1 MLRLKHILSILFLVM
16 ATSVLAQETYVI
28 DSVCV
33 GAERTYRRDGEAGY
47 TYDWYIRDTLGTN
60 VANPS
65 GIDFSEVIT
74 PGDTTWGSEITYQ
87 WIDTGIFDIVVEVY
101 TEHSCDTL
109 EQGRVKVYPEPEV
122 EVGEDQTV
130 CALENIIVSG
140 DAARNYSVMFWE
152 TSGDGSFSDDEQ
164 LHPTYYLG
172 PNDSLAG
179 SVTLTITAWGKADN
193 ITCEPAIDSIT
204 YFFSNPEIELVV
216 DDLLCF
222 GDSTA
227 SVTATVTNG
236 ISPYNYSWTDPDGFT
251 ASTADISGLKTGE
264 YILNVID
271 ANGCEDTDTAWIN
284 EPTELLISIDSIHD
298 VSCYGYNNGFVN
310 ASATGGTPPYQFDL
324 SGFSESGSNVNFNA
338 LPAGKYELILTDT
351 NGCVVTDSVEVNEP
365 DELIANID
373 TINSVQCYGSNNGS
387 AHVSVVGGTGPFNY
401 EWNTLPVQNTAWA
414 VDLEP
419 GTYSVIITDG
429 NGCLAFDTVN
439 ITEPD
444 PLVLTADSIDV
455 RCGGKKP
462 GSIDLHVSG
471 GTPFTSEPYYRYE
484 WQDTT
489 GTVFATTEDVENLAG
504 DQLYTVWVTDS
515 LGCIKMHQVYINE
528 IKNVELTAVVDSAK
542 CYGDLWTIDVTATK
556 GKQPYEFVW
565 TDSTGVNVISND
577 EDMVDVPA
585 GIYIVT
591 VYDRDSCN
599 ETMNFVLEEPEE
611 LLAELYPDND
621 TICETEIT
629 GIQADPNGGTGVYTH
644 LWTGTGAAFLDRTDT
659 TDVYFGIAP
668 PNDYQLIYTVIDE
681 NGCLFEDS
689 LIVTVQSPTYSIE
702 DTTLCEGEP
711 AFAWNSQLIQTNRD
725 SIYQD
730 TLVNAEGC
738 DSLLTLNVFISTPT
752 YSIEDT
758 TLCEGEPV
766 FAWNSQ
772 LIQTNRDSIYQDTL
786 VNAEGCDS
794 LLTLNVFISTP
805 TYSIE
810 DTTLCEGEPAFA
822 WNSQLIQTNRDSIYQ
837 DTLVNAEGC
846 DSLLTL
852 NVFISTPTYSIE
864 DTTLC
869 EGEPV
874 FAWNSQ
880 LIQTNRDSIYQDTL
894 VNAEGCD
901 SLLTLNVFISTPT
914 YSIEDTTLCEGEPV
928 FAWNSQLIQTNR
940 DSIYQDTLV
949 NAEGCDSLLTLNV
962 FISTPTYSIEDT
974 TLCEGEPAFA
984 WNSQLIQTNRDSI
997 YQDTLVNAEGCD
1009 SLLTLNVFIST
1020 PTYSIED
1027 TTLCEGEPAFAWNSQ
1042 LIQTNRDSIYQDTLV
1057 NAEGC
1062 DSLLTLNVF
1071 ISTPTYSIEDTTLCE
1086 GEPAFAWNSQLIQT
1100 NRDSIYQDTL
1110 VNAEGCD
1117 SLLTLNVFI
1126 STPTYSIEDT
1136 TLCEGEPAF
1145 AWNSQLI
1152 QTNRDSIY
1160 QDTLVNAEGCDSLLT
1175 LNVFISTPTY
1185 SIEDTTLCEGEP
1197 AFVWNSQLI
1206 QTNRDSIYQDTLVNA
1221 EGCDSLLTLNVFIST
1236 PTYSIEDTTLCEGEP
1251 AFAWNSQLIE
1261 TNRDRVYQDT
1271 LVNAEGCDSLLTLNV
1286 FISTPTYSIEDTTL
1300 CEGEPAFAWNSQLI
1314 QTNRDSVYQDTLV
1327 NAEGC
1332 DSLLTLNVF
1341 ISTPTYSIEDTTLCE
1356 GEPVFAWNSQLI
1368 QTNRDSIYQ
1377 DTLVNAEGCDSLL
1390 TLNVFISTPT
1400 YSIEDTT
1407 LCEGEPVFA
1416 WNSQLIQTNRDSI
1429 YQDTLV
1435 NAEGC
1440 DSLLTLNVFIS
1451 TPTYSIEDTT
1461 LCEGE
1466 PAFAWNSQLI
1476 ETNRDSIYQ
1485 DTLVNAEG
1493 CDSLLTLNVF
1503 ISTPTYSIEDTTL
1516 CEGEPV
1522 FAWNSHLIQTNR
1534 DSIYQ
1539 DTLVNAEGCD
1549 SLLTLNVFISTPTY
1563 SIEDTTLCE
1572 GEPVFA
1578 WNSQL
1583 IQTNRDSIYQDT
1595 LVNAEGCD
1603 SLLTLN
1609 VFISTPTYSIEDT
1622 TLCEGEP
1629 VFAWNS
1635 QLIQTNRDSIY
1646 QDTLVN
1652 AEGCDS
1658 LLTLNVFISTPTY
1671 SIEDTTLCEGEPAFA
1686 WNSQLI
1692 QTNRDSIYQDT
1703 LVNAE
1708 GCDSLLTLNVFI
1720 STPTYSIEDTTL
1732 CEGEPA
1738 FAWNSHLIQTNRDSI
1753 YLDTLVNAEGCDSLL
1768 TLNVFISTPTYSIED
1783 TTLCEGEPA
1792 FAWNS
1797 QLIQTNRDS
1806 VYQDTLVNA
1815 EGCDSLL
1822 TLNVFISTPTY
1833 SIEDTT
1839 LCEGEPA
1846 FAWNSQ
1852 LIQTNRDSI
1861 YQDTLVNAEGCYS
1874 LLTLNVFIS
1883 TPTYSIEDTTLCEGE
1898 PAFAWNSQL
1907 IQTNRDSIYQDTL
1920 VNAEGCDSLLTLNVF
1935 ISTPT
1940 YSIEDTTLCE
1950 GEPAFAWNSQL
1961 IQTNRDSIYQDT
1973 LVNAEGCDSLL
1984 TLNVFVSTPT
1994 YSIEDTTLC
2003 EGEPAF
2009 AWNSHLI
2016 QTNRDSIYQD
2026 TLVNAEGCDS
2036 LLTLNVFI
2044 STPTYSIEDTTL
2056 CEGEPAFA
2064 WNSQLIQTNRDS
2076 VYQDTLVNRYGC
2088 DSLLTMNVTINH
2100 GVFSEM
2106 AEVAC
2111 DSFVWSL
2118 GNGQTYYTDTIV
2130 EYITLGS
2137 NGCSDTLKLNLTI
2150 YPSEIVSI
2158 IIDSDT
2164 TEVTEGDT
2172 VIFSATVENEGAAPI
2187 YAWFVNG
2194 VEVFGAHGDRFEYVP
2209 ENGDTVFA
2217 TLISDMDCSYPQPAR
2232 SNVIQIIV
2240 NDLPADLTII
2250 PRLLDIL
2257 CYGDSTGNIE
2267 LTVSGG
2273 SGSYLFS
2280 WTGPDGYT
2288 SSFQNISELPAG
2300 DYTVTVTDVIDNR
2313 ATETQTVV
2321 VHQPDELDL
2330 TFTKTDVNGSPDPIG
2345 SIELTIQG
2353 GTPVY
2358 DISWTGP
2365 NGFSSRDEDLTGL
2378 EVGDYFVTVT
2388 DANNCVQILSV
2399 QIEGYGMSCPEPVVL
2414 ECPDSELPVPYV
2426 SVTEY
2431 ENSVGTI
2438 ASTSSLI
2445 ESTFTHTDVSDGN
2458 TCPEI
2463 ITRTYSVENEDGDL
2477 ISCSQTIIRNDVES
2491 PTVFIIPDKEYFTC
2505 NPDILPYQDLTELQT
2520 EGGATWVDNCKI
2532 VRMKYLSNYTIES
2545 DAICPKVIIRT
2556 YEIYDECD
2564 RSIRAEERI
2573 TINDTTPPQIT
2584 QFPRDINAVC
2594 EVPKPYASYSEFGFA
2609 NGRVSDCNFVDTII
2623 HVGDQP
2629 RAGDPYVIERTYR
2642 FIDVCGN
2649 FVDRIQLIY
2658 LPVKPVPV
2666 FVYGSFCEG
2675 TAPTSLNLVSDN
2687 GIRGSWSPDTIDTS
2701 VPGFFPYTFTS
2712 DSLECAEDTTI
2723 IIEIY
2728 ERNSTSFDSI
2738 YPMCINTVPP
2748 ALPDTSREGIS
2759 GFWSPDTISTSV
2771 FGPSEYI
2778 FTPDADEC
2786 ALPYTLKVTIVDDI
2800 EPSFVLAE
2808 RYCQFDS
2815 PDVLSTVSNEGFTG
2829 AWSPDTLRT
2838 DSVGTFTYV
2847 FTPDPGQC
2855 AVPTLHTVVI
2865 EEMLPS
2871 TLAPHGPYC
2880 QFDIVEAL
2888 PLVSE
2893 NGITG
2898 SWSPDEIRTDSAGIF
2913 TYVFTPDSGVCAYSD
2928 SILIEIIPEEVPAFI
2943 LDTSYCV
2950 NSIPDILPS
2959 HSMNRIGGI
2968 WSPRVI
2974 ETDSVGV
2981 FTYTFTPEP
2990 NQCAAV
2996 YVLTVHI
3003 VEKDIPEFSEFG
3015 PYCLNS
3021 NVSLPRRSNNGI
3033 PGRWLPATVST
3044 AQIGTTT
3051 YTFTPIAECA
3061 TPISVEIEVVDK
3073 IIPEFDT
3080 ILPLCQ
3086 YSIAPELL
3094 DTSLNGISGVWSPEA
3109 INTNIVGFS
3118 TYTFTPFAGQCALEY
3133 TVEVEVVDEVVA
3145 IFAAI
3150 GPLCQYSISPELP
3163 LTSINGVRGSW
3174 SPDTIQTDIVGTTNY
3189 TFTPDNQD
3197 CAKTTVITVEI
3208 TPEIEL
3214 SENHQNVEYSPEP
3227 IGSIDLN
3234 IEGGTAP
3241 FTIEWNG
3248 PNGFTASSEDMSGLF
3263 AGDYTVT
3270 VSDDVGCSAVLLV
3283 SITSQHPKLDC
3294 PPDAIFECPDPSIYP
3309 AFKDVN
3315 DFIVGGGYVEP
3326 LSAVTFFDSYDEVD
3340 PNGSYCLTILRTY
3353 IVGDSYGNLDSCTQR
3368 IEFYDNNPPLVVAP
3382 AGGSAECLSSFIPN
3396 IESLE
3401 DFLPYGTV
3409 SDNCAVDSA
3418 SFAVDKRIV
3427 RSQNSSEVTYIFSIR
3442 DMCGNL
3448 GSDSAV
3454 YVLSDTI
3461 PPDAVCNSITVHLD
3475 SSGNYVLTDIDMANI
3490 SAGSSDNC
3498 TAFDDLEINVTPSEF
3513 TCEDVESGRQVHV
3526 EVIDEAGNEGEC
3538 WANIVVVDELPP
3550 VALCQDITVY
3560 LDAAGKADI
3569 TVNMIDAGSYD
3580 NCELES
3586 VQISRDHFDC
3596 TDVGNNVVR
3605 LIATDAYGNVDSCE
3619 AVVTVIDEIPPY
3631 ITCIPG
3637 DTIQLSEED
3646 GTFALTWEY
3655 VTDSVWDECGIDTV
3669 ILSEYLLDCNNIGQ
3683 TTITA
3688 TAYDIN
3694 GNTNSCTTEFIVIG
3708 NTPPNVQNDSA
3719 ITAVNIPIDINVV
3732 LNDYDLKTNINI
3744 STLGVTVGVRNGSV
3758 EVDNTTGIAT
3768 YTPNPGYVGT
3778 DIFMYSICD
3787 DGIPCTP
3794 ECGEAIVFVTV
3805 LPANLPPVAV
3815 DDYFDVPCINLSG
3828 NVAMND
3834 YDPDLDDYVVD
3845 PVPITSTTNG
3855 TLVLYEDGHF
3865 EYEPFIDFTEGI
3877 DSFQYQ
3883 IWDEPQ
3889 VGPSLYDTAWVYIT
3903 RVADNDCDGVA
3914 DVDDI
3919 DDDND
3924 GIRDNIENGG
3934 YWPEDPDV
3942 ILIDSD
3948 QDGIPDYLDIDADN
3962 DGIVDNIEGQD
3973 EHNYIEP
3980 DGWRDDNNNGWDDR
3994 YDDEEGGYAFDLNLT
4009 DTDGDGIP
4017 DYLDSDSDNDNVPDY
4032 IEGSD
4037 DNADGIPDY
4046 VRFYSD
4052 LDRDGLDDAY
4062 DWVDGW
4068 GIPNLVDNETGSIA
4082 PLQDFDGDG
4091 WRDWRD
4097 VNDEDDEYLTRDE
4110 DINGNGDYSDDDLDL
4125 DGHPEYLDT
4134 EMECE
4139 LFIPE
4144 GFSPNDDG
4152 VHDFFQILCIYPRYP
4167 DAKMM
4172 IFNRNGQLIWQK
4184 EKYGNYDYWGWNDAW
4199 WWGTSD
4205 NKFTLGRSGG
4215 LPAGN
4220 YIYVLELNDGR
4231 GTVHNGTVMIAY

>member
-1 MLRLKHILSILFLVM
+1 M

-101 TEHSCDTL
+101 TEHGCDTL

-172 PNDSLAG
+172 LNDSLAG

-193 ITCEPAIDSIT
+193 ITCEPAIDAIT

-236 ISPYNYSWTDPDGFT
+236 ISPYNYSWTGPDGFT
-251 ASTADISGLKTGE
+251 ASTPDISGLKTGE

-373 TINSVQCYGSNNGS
+373 TINFVQCYGSNDGS
-387 AHVSVVGGTGPFNY
+387 AHVSVVGGIGSFNY
-401 EWNTLPVQNTAWA
+401 EWNTLPVQNIAWA

-515 LGCIKMHQVYINE
+515 LGCIEMHQVYINE

-659 TDVYFGIAP
+659 TDVYFGIAQ

-689 LIVTVQSPTYSIE
+689 LIVTVQSPTY
-702 DTTLCEGEP
+702 
-711 AFAWNSQLIQTNRD
+711 N
-725 SIYQD
+725 
-730 TLVNAEGC
+730 
-738 DSLLTLNVFISTPT
+738 
-752 YSIEDT
+752 IEDT

-772 LIQTNRDSIYQDTL
+772 LIQTNRDSIY
-786 VNAEGCDS
+786 
-794 LLTLNVFISTP
+794 
-805 TYSIE
+805 
-810 DTTLCEGEPAFA
+810 
-822 WNSQLIQTNRDSIYQ
+822 R
-837 DTLVNAEGC
+837 
-846 DSLLTL
+846 
-852 NVFISTPTYSIE
+852 
-864 DTTLC
+864 
-869 EGEPV
+869 
-874 FAWNSQ
+874 
-880 LIQTNRDSIYQDTL
+880 
-894 VNAEGCD
+894 
-901 SLLTLNVFISTPT
+901 
-914 YSIEDTTLCEGEPV
+914 
-928 FAWNSQLIQTNR
+928 
-940 DSIYQDTLV
+940 
-949 NAEGCDSLLTLNV
+949 
-962 FISTPTYSIEDT
+962 
-974 TLCEGEPAFA
+974 
-984 WNSQLIQTNRDSI
+984 
-997 YQDTLVNAEGCD
+997 
-1009 SLLTLNVFIST
+1009 
-1020 PTYSIED
+1020 
-1027 TTLCEGEPAFAWNSQ
+1027 
-1042 LIQTNRDSIYQDTLV
+1042 
-1057 NAEGC
+1057 
-1062 DSLLTLNVF
+1062 
-1071 ISTPTYSIEDTTLCE
+1071 
-1086 GEPAFAWNSQLIQT
+1086 
-1100 NRDSIYQDTL
+1100 
-1110 VNAEGCD
+1110 
-1117 SLLTLNVFI
+1117 
-1126 STPTYSIEDT
+1126 
-1136 TLCEGEPAF
+1136 
-1145 AWNSQLI
+1145 
-1152 QTNRDSIY
+1152 
-1160 QDTLVNAEGCDSLLT
+1160 
-1175 LNVFISTPTY
+1175 
-1185 SIEDTTLCEGEP
+1185 
-1197 AFVWNSQLI
+1197 
-1206 QTNRDSIYQDTLVNA
+1206 
-1221 EGCDSLLTLNVFIST
+1221 
-1236 PTYSIEDTTLCEGEP
+1236 
-1251 AFAWNSQLIE
+1251 
-1261 TNRDRVYQDT
+1261 
-1271 LVNAEGCDSLLTLNV
+1271 
-1286 FISTPTYSIEDTTL
+1286 
-1300 CEGEPAFAWNSQLI
+1300 
-1314 QTNRDSVYQDTLV
+1314 
-1327 NAEGC
+1327 
-1332 DSLLTLNVF
+1332 
-1341 ISTPTYSIEDTTLCE
+1341 
-1356 GEPVFAWNSQLI
+1356 
-1368 QTNRDSIYQ
+1368 
-1377 DTLVNAEGCDSLL
+1377 
-1390 TLNVFISTPT
+1390 
-1400 YSIEDTT
+1400 
-1407 LCEGEPVFA
+1407 
-1416 WNSQLIQTNRDSI
+1416 
-1429 YQDTLV
+1429 
-1435 NAEGC
+1435 
-1440 DSLLTLNVFIS
+1440 
-1451 TPTYSIEDTT
+1451 
-1461 LCEGE
+1461 
-1466 PAFAWNSQLI
+1466 
-1476 ETNRDSIYQ
+1476 
-1485 DTLVNAEG
+1485 
-1493 CDSLLTLNVF
+1493 
-1503 ISTPTYSIEDTTL
+1503 
-1516 CEGEPV
+1516 
-1522 FAWNSHLIQTNR
+1522 
-1534 DSIYQ
+1534 
-1539 DTLVNAEGCD
+1539 
-1549 SLLTLNVFISTPTY
+1549 
-1563 SIEDTTLCE
+1563 
-1572 GEPVFA
+1572 
-1578 WNSQL
+1578 
-1583 IQTNRDSIYQDT
+1583 
-1595 LVNAEGCD
+1595 
-1603 SLLTLN
+1603 
-1609 VFISTPTYSIEDT
+1609 
-1622 TLCEGEP
+1622 
-1629 VFAWNS
+1629 
-1635 QLIQTNRDSIY
+1635 
-1646 QDTLVN
+1646 
-1652 AEGCDS
+1652 
-1658 LLTLNVFISTPTY
+1658 
-1671 SIEDTTLCEGEPAFA
+1671 
-1686 WNSQLI
+1686 
-1692 QTNRDSIYQDT
+1692 
-1703 LVNAE
+1703 
-1708 GCDSLLTLNVFI
+1708 
-1720 STPTYSIEDTTL
+1720 
-1732 CEGEPA
+1732 
-1738 FAWNSHLIQTNRDSI
+1738 
-1753 YLDTLVNAEGCDSLL
+1753 
-1768 TLNVFISTPTYSIED
+1768 
-1783 TTLCEGEPA
+1783 
-1792 FAWNS
+1792 
-1797 QLIQTNRDS
+1797 
-1806 VYQDTLVNA
+1806 
-1815 EGCDSLL
+1815 
-1822 TLNVFISTPTY
+1822 
-1833 SIEDTT
+1833 
-1839 LCEGEPA
+1839 
-1846 FAWNSQ
+1846 
-1852 LIQTNRDSI
+1852 
-1861 YQDTLVNAEGCYS
+1861 
-1874 LLTLNVFIS
+1874 
-1883 TPTYSIEDTTLCEGE
+1883 
-1898 PAFAWNSQL
+1898 
-1907 IQTNRDSIYQDTL
+1907 
-1920 VNAEGCDSLLTLNVF
+1920 
-1935 ISTPT
+1935 
-1940 YSIEDTTLCE
+1940 
-1950 GEPAFAWNSQL
+1950 
-1961 IQTNRDSIYQDT
+1961 
-1973 LVNAEGCDSLL
+1973 
-1984 TLNVFVSTPT
+1984 
-1994 YSIEDTTLC
+1994 
-2003 EGEPAF
+2003 
-2009 AWNSHLI
+2009 
-2016 QTNRDSIYQD
+2016 
-2026 TLVNAEGCDS
+2026 
-2036 LLTLNVFI
+2036 
-2044 STPTYSIEDTTL
+2044 
-2056 CEGEPAFA
+2056 
-2064 WNSQLIQTNRDS
+2064 
-2076 VYQDTLVNRYGC
+2076 DTLVNRYGC

-2100 GVFSEM
+2100 GVSSEM

-2675 TAPTSLNLVSDN
+2675 TAPTSLNPVSDN

-2701 VPGFFPYTFTS
+2701 VPGFFPYTFTP

-2815 PDVLSTVSNEGFTG
+2815 PDVLSTVSNEGFIG
-2829 AWSPDTLRT
+2829 VWSPDTLRT

-3044 AQIGTTT
+3044 AQIGTTP

-3086 YSIAPELL
+3086 YSIAP
-3094 DTSLNGISGVWSPEA
+3094 
-3109 INTNIVGFS
+3109 
-3118 TYTFTPFAGQCALEY
+3118 
-3133 TVEVEVVDEVVA
+3133 
-3145 IFAAI
+3145 
-3150 GPLCQYSISPELP
+3150 
-3163 LTSINGVRGSW
+3163 
-3174 SPDTIQTDIVGTTNY
+3174 
-3189 TFTPDNQD
+3189 
-3197 CAKTTVITVEI
+3197 
-3208 TPEIEL
+3208 
-3214 SENHQNVEYSPEP
+3214 
-3227 IGSIDLN
+3227 
-3234 IEGGTAP
+3234 
-3241 FTIEWNG
+3241 
-3248 PNGFTASSEDMSGLF
+3248 
-3263 AGDYTVT
+3263 
-3270 VSDDVGCSAVLLV
+3270 
-3283 SITSQHPKLDC
+3283 
-3294 PPDAIFECPDPSIYP
+3294 
-3309 AFKDVN
+3309 
-3315 DFIVGGGYVEP
+3315 
-3326 LSAVTFFDSYDEVD
+3326 
-3340 PNGSYCLTILRTY
+3340 
-3353 IVGDSYGNLDSCTQR
+3353 
-3368 IEFYDNNPPLVVAP
+3368 
-3382 AGGSAECLSSFIPN
+3382 
-3396 IESLE
+3396 
-3401 DFLPYGTV
+3401 
-3409 SDNCAVDSA
+3409 
-3418 SFAVDKRIV
+3418 
-3427 RSQNSSEVTYIFSIR
+3427 
-3442 DMCGNL
+3442 
-3448 GSDSAV
+3448 
-3454 YVLSDTI
+3454 
-3461 PPDAVCNSITVHLD
+3461 
-3475 SSGNYVLTDIDMANI
+3475 
-3490 SAGSSDNC
+3490 
-3498 TAFDDLEINVTPSEF
+3498 
-3513 TCEDVESGRQVHV
+3513 
-3526 EVIDEAGNEGEC
+3526 
-3538 WANIVVVDELPP
+3538 
-3550 VALCQDITVY
+3550 
-3560 LDAAGKADI
+3560 
-3569 TVNMIDAGSYD
+3569 
-3580 NCELES
+3580 
-3586 VQISRDHFDC
+3586 
-3596 TDVGNNVVR
+3596 
-3605 LIATDAYGNVDSCE
+3605 
-3619 AVVTVIDEIPPY
+3619 
-3631 ITCIPG
+3631 
-3637 DTIQLSEED
+3637 
-3646 GTFALTWEY
+3646 
-3655 VTDSVWDECGIDTV
+3655 
-3669 ILSEYLLDCNNIGQ
+3669 
-3683 TTITA
+3683 
-3688 TAYDIN
+3688 
-3694 GNTNSCTTEFIVIG
+3694 
-3708 NTPPNVQNDSA
+3708 
-3719 ITAVNIPIDINVV
+3719 
-3732 LNDYDLKTNINI
+3732 
-3744 STLGVTVGVRNGSV
+3744 
-3758 EVDNTTGIAT
+3758 
-3768 YTPNPGYVGT
+3768 
-3778 DIFMYSICD
+3778 
-3787 DGIPCTP
+3787 
-3794 ECGEAIVFVTV
+3794 
-3805 LPANLPPVAV
+3805 
-3815 DDYFDVPCINLSG
+3815 
-3828 NVAMND
+3828 
-3834 YDPDLDDYVVD
+3834 
-3845 PVPITSTTNG
+3845 
-3855 TLVLYEDGHF
+3855 
-3865 EYEPFIDFTEGI
+3865 
-3877 DSFQYQ
+3877 
-3883 IWDEPQ
+3883 
-3889 VGPSLYDTAWVYIT
+3889 
-3903 RVADNDCDGVA
+3903 
-3914 DVDDI
+3914 
-3919 DDDND
+3919 
-3924 GIRDNIENGG
+3924 
-3934 YWPEDPDV
+3934 
-3942 ILIDSD
+3942 
-3948 QDGIPDYLDIDADN
+3948 
-3962 DGIVDNIEGQD
+3962 
-3973 EHNYIEP
+3973 
-3980 DGWRDDNNNGWDDR
+3980 
-3994 YDDEEGGYAFDLNLT
+3994 
-4009 DTDGDGIP
+4009 
-4017 DYLDSDSDNDNVPDY
+4017 
-4032 IEGSD
+4032 
-4037 DNADGIPDY
+4037 
-4046 VRFYSD
+4046 
-4052 LDRDGLDDAY
+4052 
-4062 DWVDGW
+4062 
-4068 GIPNLVDNETGSIA
+4068 
-4082 PLQDFDGDG
+4082 
-4091 WRDWRD
+4091 
-4097 VNDEDDEYLTRDE
+4097 
-4110 DINGNGDYSDDDLDL
+4110 
-4125 DGHPEYLDT
+4125 
-4134 EMECE
+4134 
-4139 LFIPE
+4139 
-4144 GFSPNDDG
+4144 
-4152 VHDFFQILCIYPRYP
+4152 
-4167 DAKMM
+4167 
-4172 IFNRNGQLIWQK
+4172 
-4184 EKYGNYDYWGWNDAW
+4184 
-4199 WWGTSD
+4199 
-4205 NKFTLGRSGG
+4205 
-4215 LPAGN
+4215 
-4220 YIYVLELNDGR
+4220 
-4231 GTVHNGTVMIAY
+4231 

>member
-47 TYDWYIRDTLGTN
+47 TYDWYILDTLGTN

-236 ISPYNYSWTDPDGFT
+236 ISPYNYSWTGPDGFT
-251 ASTADISGLKTGE
+251 ASTPDISGLKTGE

-373 TINSVQCYGSNNGS
+373 TINSVQCYGSNDGF

-515 LGCIKMHQVYINE
+515 LGCIEMHQVYINE

-758 TLCEGEPV
+758 TLCEGEPAFAWNSQLIQTNRDSIYQDTLVNAEGCDSLLTLNVFISTPTYSIEDTTLCEGEPV

-810 DTTLCEGEPAFA
+810 DTTLCEGEPAFAWNSQLIQTNRDSIYQDTLVNAEGCDSLLTLNVFISTPTYSIEDTTLCEGEPAFAWNSQLIQTNRDSVYQDTLVNAEGCDSLLTLNVFISTPTYSIEDTTLCEGEPAFAWNSQLIQTNRDSIYQDTLVNAEGCDSLLTLNVFISTPTYSIEDTTLCEGEPAFAWNSQLIQTTRDSIYQDTLVNAEGCDSLLTLNVFISTPTYSIEDTTLCEGEPAFAWNSQLIQTNRDSIYQDTLVNAEGCDSLLTLNVFISTPTYSIEDTTLCEGEPAFAWNSQLIQTTRDSIYQDTLVNAEGCDSLLTLNVFISTPTYSIEDTTLCEGEPAFAWNSQLIQTNRDSVYQDTLVNAEGCDSLLTLNVFISTPTYSIEDTTLCEGEPVFA

-940 DSIYQDTLV
+940 DSVYQDTLV

-1152 QTNRDSIY
+1152 QTNRDS
-1160 QDTLVNAEGCDSLLT
+1160 
-1175 LNVFISTPTY
+1175 
-1185 SIEDTTLCEGEP
+1185 
-1197 AFVWNSQLI
+1197 
-1206 QTNRDSIYQDTLVNA
+1206 
-1221 EGCDSLLTLNVFIST
+1221 
-1236 PTYSIEDTTLCEGEP
+1236 
-1251 AFAWNSQLIE
+1251 
-1261 TNRDRVYQDT
+1261 VYQDT
-1271 LVNAEGCDSLLTLNV
+1271 LVNAEGCDSIVIYSVTVQPVAIGVTDTSLCWNGTSFNWNGKIVSATVDSIYIQSFNRVNGCDSIASLNV
-1286 FISTPTYSIEDTTL
+1286 TILPIQGVIQDTTVCL
-1300 CEGEPAFAWNSQLI
+1300 GEPAFNWNGQLI
-1314 QTNRDSVYQDTLV
+1314 QTNVDSSYVNVYAAA
-1327 NAEGC
+1327 NGC
-1332 DSLLTLNVF
+1332 DSTVVMNVVILPVSAVAVVDTMICYGETTF
-1341 ISTPTYSIEDTTLCE
+1341 RWNGITISTTSDSTY
-1356 GEPVFAWNSQLI
+1356 
-1368 QTNRDSIYQ
+1368 QT
-1377 DTLVNAEGCDSLL
+1377 
-1390 TLNVFISTPT
+1390 
-1400 YSIEDTT
+1400 
-1407 LCEGEPVFA
+1407 
-1416 WNSQLIQTNRDSI
+1416 
-1429 YQDTLV
+1429 
-1435 NAEGC
+1435 
-1440 DSLLTLNVFIS
+1440 
-1451 TPTYSIEDTT
+1451 
-1461 LCEGE
+1461 
-1466 PAFAWNSQLI
+1466 
-1476 ETNRDSIYQ
+1476 
-1485 DTLVNAEG
+1485 
-1493 CDSLLTLNVF
+1493 
-1503 ISTPTYSIEDTTL
+1503 
-1516 CEGEPV
+1516 
-1522 FAWNSHLIQTNR
+1522 
-1534 DSIYQ
+1534 
-1539 DTLVNAEGCD
+1539 
-1549 SLLTLNVFISTPTY
+1549 
-1563 SIEDTTLCE
+1563 
-1572 GEPVFA
+1572 
-1578 WNSQL
+1578 
-1583 IQTNRDSIYQDT
+1583 
-1595 LVNAEGCD
+1595 
-1603 SLLTLN
+1603 
-1609 VFISTPTYSIEDT
+1609 
-1622 TLCEGEP
+1622 
-1629 VFAWNS
+1629 
-1635 QLIQTNRDSIY
+1635 
-1646 QDTLVN
+1646 
-1652 AEGCDS
+1652 
-1658 LLTLNVFISTPTY
+1658 
-1671 SIEDTTLCEGEPAFA
+1671 
-1686 WNSQLI
+1686 
-1692 QTNRDSIYQDT
+1692 
-1703 LVNAE
+1703 
-1708 GCDSLLTLNVFI
+1708 
-1720 STPTYSIEDTTL
+1720 
-1732 CEGEPA
+1732 
-1738 FAWNSHLIQTNRDSI
+1738 
-1753 YLDTLVNAEGCDSLL
+1753 
-1768 TLNVFISTPTYSIED
+1768 
-1783 TTLCEGEPA
+1783 
-1792 FAWNS
+1792 
-1797 QLIQTNRDS
+1797 
-1806 VYQDTLVNA
+1806 
-1815 EGCDSLL
+1815 
-1822 TLNVFISTPTY
+1822 
-1833 SIEDTT
+1833 
-1839 LCEGEPA
+1839 
-1846 FAWNSQ
+1846 
-1852 LIQTNRDSI
+1852 
-1861 YQDTLVNAEGCYS
+1861 
-1874 LLTLNVFIS
+1874 
-1883 TPTYSIEDTTLCEGE
+1883 
-1898 PAFAWNSQL
+1898 
-1907 IQTNRDSIYQDTL
+1907 
-1920 VNAEGCDSLLTLNVF
+1920 
-1935 ISTPT
+1935 
-1940 YSIEDTTLCE
+1940 
-1950 GEPAFAWNSQL
+1950 
-1961 IQTNRDSIYQDT
+1961 
-1973 LVNAEGCDSLL
+1973 
-1984 TLNVFVSTPT
+1984 
-1994 YSIEDTTLC
+1994 
-2003 EGEPAF
+2003 
-2009 AWNSHLI
+2009 
-2016 QTNRDSIYQD
+2016 
-2026 TLVNAEGCDS
+2026 
-2036 LLTLNVFI
+2036 
-2044 STPTYSIEDTTL
+2044 
-2056 CEGEPAFA
+2056 
-2064 WNSQLIQTNRDS
+2064 
-2076 VYQDTLVNRYGC
+2076 TLVNRYGC

-2623 HVGDQP
+2623 HVGDRP

-2666 FVYGSFCEG
+2666 FAYGSFCEG
-2675 TAPTSLNLVSDN
+2675 AAPTSLNPVSDN

-2771 FGPSEYI
+2771 FRPSEYI

-2786 ALPYTLKVTIVDDI
+2786 ALPYTLKVIIVDDI

-3003 VEKDIPEFSEFG
+3003 VEKDVPEFSEFG

-3033 PGRWLPATVST
+3033 PGRWRPATVST
-3044 AQIGTTT
+3044 AQIGTTP

-3094 DTSLNGISGVWSPEA
+3094 DTSLNGIAGTWNEDA
-3109 INTNIVGFS
+3109 INTNTVGFS

-3133 TVEVEVVDEVVA
+3133 TVEVEVVNEVVA
-3145 IFAAI
+3145 QFAAI
-3150 GPLCQYSISPELP
+3150 GPLCQNSVPPELQS
-3163 LTSINGVRGSW
+3163 TSINGVSGLWNPSMIR
-3174 SPDTIQTDIVGTTNY
+3174 TDSVGIVVY
-3189 TFTPDNQD
+3189 TFTPDDQF
-3197 CAKTTVITVEI
+3197 CADSTIITVEV
-3208 TPEIEL
+3208 TPEIIL
-3214 SENHQNVEYSPEP
+3214 SESHENIEYSPEP
-3227 IGSIDLN
+3227 IGIINLN

-3315 DFIVGGGYVEP
+3315 DFIAGGGYVEP

-3461 PPDAVCNSITVHLD
+3461 PPDDVCNSITVHLD

-3526 EVIDEAGNEGEC
+3526 EVIDEAGNVGEC

-3569 TVNMIDAGSYD
+3569 TENMIDAGSYD

-3586 VQISRDHFDC
+3586 LQISRDHFDC

-3605 LIATDAYGNVDSCE
+3605 LIATDVYGNVDSCE

-3669 ILSEYLLDCNNIGQ
+3669 LLDRYLLDCNNIGQ

-3889 VGPSLYDTAWVYIT
+3889 VGSSLYDTAWVYIT

-4037 DNADGIPDY
+4037 DNSDGIPDY